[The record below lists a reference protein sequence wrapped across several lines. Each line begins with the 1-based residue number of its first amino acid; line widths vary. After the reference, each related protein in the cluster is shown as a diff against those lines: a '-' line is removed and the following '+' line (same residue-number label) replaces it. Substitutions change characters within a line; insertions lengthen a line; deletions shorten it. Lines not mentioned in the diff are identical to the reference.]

1 MNQTELMQ
9 SVSDTAKMLYQNR
22 EHDGLEQ
29 AEIIIKV
36 LQQLVEKQSGEQ
48 MQAAGAFSVA
58 MMRELMEAYQNSD
71 VMGVADCLME
81 KQRYLSRSIFR
92 KMIRAE
98 GK

>member
-29 AEIIIKV
+29 AENIIQS
-36 LQQLVEKQSGEQ
+36 LQQLVENQSEEQ
-48 MQAAGAFSVA
+48 MRTTGAFSVA

-71 VMGVADCLME
+71 VMAVADCLME
-81 KQRYLSRSIFR
+81 KAALFIPFYFQ
-92 KMIRAE
+92 E
-98 GK
+98 ND

>member
-36 LQQLVEKQSGEQ
+36 LQQLVENQSEEQ
-48 MQAAGAFSVA
+48 IQAAGAFSVA

-81 KQRYLSRSIFR
+81 KATLFIPFYFQ
-92 KMIRAE
+92 E
-98 GK
+98 ND

>member
-36 LQQLVEKQSGEQ
+36 LQQLVENSLGSRCRQ
-48 MQAAGAFSVA
+48 QAHF
-58 MMRELMEAYQNSD
+58 LLQ
-71 VMGVADCLME
+71 
-81 KQRYLSRSIFR
+81 
-92 KMIRAE
+92 
-98 GK
+98 

>member
-71 VMGVADCLME
+71 VMGVADCLMQKAALFIPFYFQE
-81 KQRYLSRSIFR
+81 ND
-92 KMIRAE
+92 
-98 GK
+98 

>member
-36 LQQLVEKQSGEQ
+36 LQQLVENQSEEQ
-48 MQAAGAFSVA
+48 IQAAGAFSVA
-58 MMRELMEAYQNSD
+58 MMRELMEAYQN
-71 VMGVADCLME
+71 
-81 KQRYLSRSIFR
+81 LSLIH
-92 KMIRAE
+92 I
-98 GK
+98 